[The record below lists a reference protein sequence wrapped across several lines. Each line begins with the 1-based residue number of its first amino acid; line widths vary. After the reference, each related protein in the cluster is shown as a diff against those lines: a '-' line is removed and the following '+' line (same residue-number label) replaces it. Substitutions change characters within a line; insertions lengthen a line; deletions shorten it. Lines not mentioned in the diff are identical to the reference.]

1 MSGVVSDSH
10 GETLVGVSIYEKS
23 DPSKGIVTDYEGKYK
38 TTVTAGDVLVFSYI
52 GFNTREIKVGIEPNQ
67 FINVETVSYT
77 HLLW

>member
-1 MSGVVSDSH
+1 MSEGSDSH

-52 GFNTREIKVGIEPNQ
+52 GFNTRE
-67 FINVETVSYT
+67 
-77 HLLW
+77 